1 MLGSLLQ
8 GVCLQAGLGLSKS
21 LVDFVEL
28 TALVVDFSKQLLV
41 IILVFF
47 VVVPLFR
54 VEVIEL
60 RFVCKVNFLNLL
72 LIAVNFIFHV
82 PLLAKQTVQMDSLLV
97 VLIFYVHV

>member
-1 MLGSLLQ
+1 MLCSLLQ

-28 TALVVDFSKQLLV
+28 TALVVDFSQQLLV

-54 VEVIEL
+54 VKVIEL
-60 RFVCKVNFLNLL
+60 SFVGKVNFLNLL
-72 LIAVNFIFHV
+72 LIAVNLIFHV
-82 PLLAKQTVQMDSLLV
+82 SLLAEQTVQMDSLLV
-97 VLIFYVHV
+97 VLVFYVHV